1 MSVAPFDLCVC
12 PLSHTPWLTEE
23 KTSTATHLKT
33 KIITRAQTE
42 KKKN

>member
-23 KTSTATHLKT
+23 KQAPQL
-33 KIITRAQTE
+33 I
-42 KKKN
+42 